1 MKVGD
6 LVKHINATSLGLGVV
21 TEVDT
26 PSYSAGV
33 SVLWT
38 TKISW
43 PAKPAHIGKTM
54 TWESPR
60 DFEVLNESR

>member
-33 SVLWT
+33 SVLWSTRQKPSKET
-38 TKISW
+38 TVCLKVI
-43 PAKPAHIGKTM
+43 
-54 TWESPR
+54 
-60 DFEVLNESR
+60 NESR